1 MQKFRN
7 FMRGVNVS
15 DIVENIDITET
26 EVGSMVS
33 PDTCFTEACALL
45 LKHKPSGHGAAAL
58 VSNSKEGTGIIDLH
72 DLCMFFSSSLSL
84 SFLLSLH
91 PTLF

>member
-7 FMRGVNVS
+7 LMRGVNVS
-15 DIVENIDITET
+15 DIVENIDTTET

-45 LKHKPSGHGAAAL
+45 LEHKPSGHGAAL
-58 VSNSKEGTGIIDLH
+58 VSNIKEEGTCIIIELH
-72 DLCMFFSSSLSL
+72 DLCTSFPPPSPPSLL
-84 SFLLSLH
+84 Q
-91 PTLF
+91 